1 MRNRLI
7 VLAFLLASCAG
18 VPPAPTAPSAL
29 PAPPPTAPAP
39 PLAAPAPPPTVPAP
53 PLAAPAPPPTAL
65 PAPAPPPA
73 AALPVPPPTAPAPPQ
88 IVNVIVFPGGFN
100 WPIWVAQ
107 EKGLFAK
114 NGLEV
119 KITPTPSSV
128 FQLTN
133 LIDGKFDIAMTAID
147 NLIAYREGQGE
158 APRLGPDLFAFMG
171 GDNGFLRLVTVPE
184 VGNYRELH
192 GKALSVDALTTG
204 YAFVL
209 FEILARNRMQKDRD
223 YTVVTA
229 GGVLQ
234 RFQALMEKKHAGT
247 LLLSPFEVQ
256 AEAKGFHRLAN
267 AIDVLGRYQGLVG
280 GARKSW
286 AEQNRDAVVGY
297 IRAYS
302 DAVDWLYDPT
312 NRDEA
317 LAIFMKNLPG
327 ASAPAALT
335 AYGILLGSTEGFQRK
350 AKIDM
355 EGVKTVLALRSKYG
369 QPRKSLSDPSPYY
382 DPSFYDA
389 AMKR

>member
-1 MRNRLI
+1 MVRLKI
-7 VLAFLLASCAG
+7 LSILALGFLLASCAG
-18 VPPAPTAPSAL
+18 DPSAPRTPRSPHPPLAPPPPPAPMQ
-29 PAPPPTAPAP
+29 
-39 PLAAPAPPPTVPAP
+39 TVN
-53 PLAAPAPPPTAL
+53 L
-65 PAPAPPPA
+65 
-73 AALPVPPPTAPAPPQ
+73 
-88 IVNVIVFPGGFN
+88 IVFPGGFN

-107 EKGLFAK
+107 EKGFFQG
-114 NGLEV
+114 NGIEV

-158 APRLGPDLFAFMG
+158 VAKPGPDLFAFMG

-184 VGNYRELH
+184 VKSYRALR
-192 GKALSVDALTTG
+192 GKQLSVDALTTG

-209 FEILARNRMQKDRD
+209 FEILARNKLLKDKD
-223 YTVVTA
+223 YKVVTA

-256 AEAKGFHRLAN
+256 AEARGFNRLAN

-280 GARKSW
+280 GARKAW
-286 AEQNRDAVVGY
+286 ADQNREVVVGY
-297 IRAYS
+297 IRAFS
-302 DAVDWLYDPT
+302 DAVDGLYEPG
-312 NRDEA
+312 NKDEA
-317 LAIFMKNLPG
+317 IAIFLKNLPN
-327 ASAPAALT
+327 ANAQAAQT
-335 AYGILLGSTEGFQRK
+335 AYKVLLSPTDGFQQK
-350 AKIDM
+350 ARIDM

-369 QPRKSLSDPSPYY
+369 QPRKVLSDPTPYY

-389 AMKR
+389 AIRR

>member
-1 MRNRLI
+1 MLRMLKLTTVMLI
-7 VLAFLLASCAG
+7 ALLLVSCASA
-18 VPPAPTAPSAL
+18 PPAPPK
-29 PAPPPTAPAP
+29 
-39 PLAAPAPPPTVPAP
+39 PLS
-53 PLAAPAPPPTAL
+53 L
-65 PAPAPPPA
+65 
-73 AALPVPPPTAPAPPQ
+73 
-88 IVNVIVFPGGFN
+88 IVFPGGFN

-114 NGLEV
+114 NGIEV
-119 KITPTPSSV
+119 RITPTPSSV
-128 FQLTN
+128 FQLSN

-158 APRLGPDLFAFMG
+158 VPKPGPDLFAFMG

-184 VGNYRELH
+184 VKSFGDLR
-192 GKALSVDALTTG
+192 GKTLSVDALTTG

-209 FEILARNRMQKDRD
+209 LEILERNGLQKDRD
-223 YTVVTA
+223 YTTAAA

-256 AEAKGFHRLAN
+256 AEARGFNRLAN
-267 AIDVLGRYQGLVG
+267 ATGVLGRYQGLVG
-280 GARKSW
+280 GARKAW

-297 IRAYS
+297 IRAFS
-302 DAVDWLYDPT
+302 DAVDWLYEPG
-312 NRDEA
+312 NKDEA
-317 LAIFMKNLPG
+317 IAIFLKNLPN
-327 ASAPAALT
+327 ASPQAAQT
-335 AYGILLGSTEGFQRK
+335 AYKVLLSPTDGFQKK

-355 EGVKTVLALRSKYG
+355 EGVKTVLGLRSKYG

-389 AMKR
+389 AMRR

>member
-1 MRNRLI
+1 MHRMLRLTTVALI
-7 VLAFLLASCAG
+7 AVLLVSCTSA
-18 VPPAPTAPSAL
+18 PPAPPR
-29 PAPPPTAPAP
+29 
-39 PLAAPAPPPTVPAP
+39 
-53 PLAAPAPPPTAL
+53 
-65 PAPAPPPA
+65 
-73 AALPVPPPTAPAPPQ
+73 PV
-88 IVNVIVFPGGFN
+88 NLIVFPGGFN
-100 WPIWVAQ
+100 WPVWVAQ

-114 NGLEV
+114 NGIDV
-119 KITPTPSSV
+119 RITPTPSSV

-158 APRLGPDLFAFMG
+158 VPKPGPDLFAFMG

-184 VGNYRELH
+184 VKSFADLR
-192 GKALSVDALTTG
+192 GKTLSVDALTTG

-209 FEILARNRMQKDRD
+209 LEILERNGLRKDRD
-223 YTVVTA
+223 YTTATA

-256 AEAKGFHRLAN
+256 AEARGFNRLAN
-267 AIDVLGRYQGLVG
+267 ATDVLGRYQGLVG
-280 GARKSW
+280 GARKAW

-297 IRAYS
+297 IRAFS
-302 DAVDWLYDPT
+302 DAVDWLYEPG
-312 NRDEA
+312 NKDEA
-317 LAIFMKNLPG
+317 IAIFLKNLPN
-327 ASAPAALT
+327 ANPQAAQT
-335 AYGILLGSTEGFQRK
+335 AYKVLLSPTDGFQKK

-389 AMKR
+389 AIKR